1 MKRGKT
7 IWLLSFALGLVGL
20 TGCVGTTPEQTSS
33 NDIDYNQY
41 IAAQGFAAYTQDAY
55 FFHSDRQV
63 TVLSPSLLAPAVP
76 ICSRADCRHGAGDC
90 PAYLVASGICP
101 YGEKLYYTYYIWDDT
116 ATSQV
121 GLYRMDYDGG
131 NRELVQVLDMDVG
144 ASSMYETN
152 MGCGYLVVSLYQW
165 QTCGQVQ
172 TVYLFSLD
180 RPQDQPVVL
189 FTNRE
194 EVEAAQQEVSSDPSF
209 SLGGIPGIP
218 SVVST
223 YLVDDWVFY
232 DITLDEGCTLYGYHI
247 PTGETI
253 AVTEEWRPAAPLSL
267 NDGVLYWRRPGE
279 PICAQNLETGERT
292 EYRGDLPQE
301 DQYYASCDDRY
312 FYLVPKEEVSGLPA
326 LSVYDYQGNL
336 VQSFDPGATEQHI
349 QYSLSSPQYVFFANY
364 KDAGVEP
371 VYYLEKDALAKGQAQ
386 LTKLE

>member
-1 MKRGKT
+1 M
-7 IWLLSFALGLVGL
+7 WLLSLALGLVGL
-20 TGCVGTTPEQTSS
+20 TGCMGTTPEQTLA

-41 IAAQGFAAYTQDAY
+41 IDSQGSAAYTQDAY
-55 FFHSDRQV
+55 FFLNDRQV

-76 ICSRADCRHGAGDC
+76 ICSRADCRHGTEDC
-90 PAYLVASGICP
+90 SAYLEASGICT

-116 ATSQV
+116 ATSEV

-144 ASSMYETN
+144 SGSMYKTN
-152 MGCGYLVVSLYQW
+152 MGCGYLVVNLYQW
-165 QTCGQVQ
+165 GTQGQVQ

-194 EVEAAQQEVSSDPSF
+194 EVETTQQEVSFDPSF
-209 SLGGIPGIP
+209 SIGGIPGVP
-218 SVVST
+218 TAVWT

-232 DITLDEGCTLYGYHI
+232 DVTLDDASTLYGYHI

-253 AVTEEWRPAAPLSL
+253 TVTEAWRPAAPLSL
-267 NDGVLYWRRPGE
+267 KDGVLYWLRQGE
-279 PICAQNLETGERT
+279 SICAQSLETGEQT

-301 DQYYASCDDRY
+301 DLYYASCDDQY
-312 FYLVPKEEVSGLPA
+312 FYLVPKEDVSGLPA

-336 VQSFDPGATEQHI
+336 VQSFEPGATGQQL

-364 KDAGVEP
+364 EDAGVQP

-386 LTKLE
+386 LEKLE